1 MNVQPFDITCYNHLH
16 NRFQNLFDEE
26 LINRICY
33 FGRLRSFEAEQMIMD
48 IGDEIAYFPLIVSG
62 SVKILTEDDEGKE
75 LLLYYLEMGD
85 TCAVTLNIVSKG
97 NKSKIRAVAEDKCE
111 ILFLPVDKVDE
122 WMVTY
127 KSWRAF
133 IMETYSYRM
142 SEMLE
147 AIDNLA
153 FHNMEER
160 LLKYLR
166 DKVMVT
172 GSQEIHATHA
182 HIANE
187 LHSSRVVIS
196 RMLAKLE
203 KDGLITHSRNKV
215 QLLKL

>member
-1 MNVQPFDITCYNHLH
+1 MSSLPFDITCYNHLYE
-16 NRFQNLFDEE
+16 RFQNMFDEE
-26 LINRICY
+26 LITQICY
-33 FGRLRSFEAEQMIMD
+33 FGQLRTFTSEQTILD
-48 IGDEIAYFPLIVSG
+48 IGDTVSHFPLIVSG

-85 TCAVTLNIVSKG
+85 TCAATLNIVSRG
-97 NKSKIRAVAEDKCE
+97 NKSKIRAMAEDDCE

-122 WMVTY
+122 WMVKY
-127 KSWRAF
+127 KSWRTF
-133 IMETYSYRM
+133 VMETYSYRM

-172 GSQEIHATHA
+172 GNQEIHATHA

-196 RMLAKLE
+196 RMLSKLE
-203 KDGLITHSRNKV
+203 KDGLIKHSRNKI